1 MGIMNFIKEALREP
15 TKDELTFTKIEEI
28 YSTSYFQPQLE
39 KVISKSMP
47 INNEFILEKFPKNI
61 STVWKYNVYYP
72 KNVRFEKD
80 GVYLSV
86 HALSR
91 LLRLNKPGYPN
102 IEESDV
108 LTIVKGNPNYSE
120 GESKLIFFDSGKQLV
135 VVKNK
140 DTDDIV
146 SIVRRK
152 MPKEVWECV

>member
-28 YSTSYFQPQLE
+28 YSTSYCQPQLE

-80 GVYLSV
+80 DKNEHDKNAVKIIV
-86 HALSR
+86 D
-91 LLRLNKPGYPN
+91 NTQIGYIPSEKAHKFRKWLDEKRIYN
-102 IEESDV
+102 INLKISGGEYIKKLDKSKECYKSSY
-108 LTIVKGNPNYSE
+108 NYSI
-120 GESKLIFFDSGKQLV
+120 KLHLLIK
-135 VVKNK
+135 K
-140 DTDDIV
+140 
-146 SIVRRK
+146 
-152 MPKEVWECV
+152 